1 MIDDAAGFT
10 GSIPHDYDQGL
21 GPTIFVDY
29 ADELAKRVGACASAR
44 VLEAAAGTG
53 IVTRKLRDLLPQDV
67 RLMTTDLNAPML
79 EIARTK
85 FQPGEEV
92 EFQPADATALPF
104 RIPNP
109 ARYTQ
114 TPTAH
119 GSLQSLRSTKA
130 ARLSAC

>member
-1 MIDDAAGFT
+1 MKDDAAGFT
-10 GSIPHDYDQGL
+10 GSIPHHYDQGL
-21 GPTIFVDY
+21 GPMIFVDY
-29 ADELAKRVGACASAR
+29 ALEMAKRAASCAPAR
-44 VLEAAAGTG
+44 VLGTG
-53 IVTRKLRDLLPQDV
+53 IVTRKLRDLLPQGV
-67 RLMTTDLNAPML
+67 SLMATDLNAPML